1 MLSYKNSR
9 AVGQV
14 VLVAKGAGGKGRGR
28 LPLKTRETF
37 NGVCLAALAK
47 ITGGPSKS
55 FRDTKILVIAIAKCQ
70 RAKILPRSALFNLF
84 RNVMNY
90 SHL

>member
-14 VLVAKGAGGKGRGR
+14 VLVTKGAEKKGRGR
-28 LPLKTRETF
+28 QPSKTRETF
-37 NGVCLAALAK
+37 NCLCLAALEK
-47 ITGGPSKS
+47 MTGGPSKC

-70 RAKILPRSALFNLF
+70 RARILPKSALFNLF